1 MHAAL
6 RSLLAHGALSSEVIS
21 RNIFPS
27 PSCGDVGCRS
37 RASITEGCSR
47 GVWNV
52 ANERGV
58 ISVLFANPNALTR
71 ELTMGALNRHNYFHV
86 VAGATTA
93 QEVLEVV
100 QSKDVHVALIS
111 ATLADGP
118 LSGLGVLRQIGEFAP
133 KVKSVILFYSP
144 ERHLIVNAFRAG
156 ARGVSYLSENTS
168 KLLRRC
174 VEQVQAGQIWTN
186 SSELAEVVEALS

>member
-1 MHAAL
+1 
-6 RSLLAHGALSSEVIS
+6 
-21 RNIFPS
+21 
-27 PSCGDVGCRS
+27 
-37 RASITEGCSR
+37 
-47 GVWNV
+47 
-52 ANERGV
+52 
-58 ISVLFANPNALTR
+58 
-71 ELTMGALNRHNYFHV
+71 MGALNRHNYFHV